1 MLIQLLEILKNGKS
15 CTLQE
20 LAELTNNDIEN
31 IKMEIEY
38 LENNGYIKKKTIN
51 QCKNNCFKCNNCI
64 VDDNNNNVW
73 VLLKDS

>member
-1 MLIQLLEILKNGKS
+1 MLIQLLEVLKKKKT

-20 LAELTNNDIEN
+20 LAELTNNDIES

-38 LENNGYIKKKTIN
+38 LENNGYIKKKSIRC
-51 QCKNNCFKCNNCI
+51 CKSNCFKCNNYI
-64 VDDNNNNVW
+64 VDDNNVW

>member
-1 MLIQLLEILKNGKS
+1 MLIQLLEVLKKKKT

-31 IKMEIEY
+31 IKVEIEY
-38 LENNGYIKKKTIN
+38 LENNGYIKKKAIN
-51 QCKNNCFKCNNCI
+51 LCKNNCFKCNNCI